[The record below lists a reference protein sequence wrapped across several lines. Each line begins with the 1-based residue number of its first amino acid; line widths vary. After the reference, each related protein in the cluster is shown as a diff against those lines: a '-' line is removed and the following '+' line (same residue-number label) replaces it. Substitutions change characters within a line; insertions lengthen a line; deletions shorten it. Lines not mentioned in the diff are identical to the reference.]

1 MCGRKTDLL
10 LRVDDLHGQRLCIK
24 LRIGNLKPHGRG
36 VSEPLPR
43 LRVGG
48 RVHAEVARGWLVTR
62 RVEYAPAID
71 LSFLTSDAPAWR
83 KRTEPAG
90 FWSTLGAP

>member
-43 LRVGG
+43 LRVGD
-48 RVHAEVARGWLVTR
+48 ASTR
-62 RVEYAPAID
+62 R
-71 LSFLTSDAPAWR
+71 WR
-83 KRTEPAG
+83 
-90 FWSTLGAP
+90 GAVVGHP